1 MNVNKVWI
9 YIGLLC
15 VVVAGVWMT
24 VPDEQ
29 AQQQMKEALER
40 KKAAKQQKLQT
51 PKNQAASAAQ

>member
-1 MNVNKVWI
+1 MNVNKVWF

-40 KKAAKQQKLQT
+40 KKAAKQQKQQA
-51 PKNQAASAAQ
+51 PKSQAASAAQ

>member
-1 MNVNKVWI
+1 MNVNKAWF

-40 KKAAKQQKLQT
+40 KKAAKQKPQA
-51 PKNQAASAAQ
+51 PKSQAASAAQ

>member
-1 MNVNKVWI
+1 MNVNKVWF

-29 AQQQMKEALER
+29 AQQQMKETLER
-40 KKAAKQQKLQT
+40 KKAAKQKQQT
-51 PKNQAASAAQ
+51 PKNQAVSAAQ